1 MMRWQCTLFQQVWPA
16 VVVLASV
23 ALGLAMQADPL
34 LGQDEERI
42 PTVAAG
48 TPAVLFP
55 VQAARPTAGGA
66 WPGGALNENDVLETL
81 EAEFEFAFGE
91 EDDAV
96 SWVLPDAAVR
106 RLRSN
111 PTIGVDPYRVAYHGL
126 LRKPKKEEQIY
137 EPLHTQLRHVAALF
151 DARIVV
157 LPLLVWYERAEELD
171 EEGELADDEE
181 KEEAEQEDNPDASKE
196 PQGRGVMLVAVIDIR
211 RSTVLWHGEIRGEL
225 APVSSSKLLTTL
237 ALAVADQLVPS

>member
-1 MMRWQCTLFQQVWPA
+1 MRWRSNRFHQVWSTAA
-16 VVVLASV
+16 VSV
-23 ALGLAMQADPL
+23 IMALGLMTQANPL
-34 LGQDEERI
+34 AGQDDERI

-66 WPGGALNENDVLETL
+66 WPGGALNEKDVLETL

-91 EDDAV
+91 EEDAV
-96 SWVLPDAAVR
+96 TWVLPDAAVR
-106 RLRSN
+106 RLRNN
-111 PTIGVDPYRVAYHGL
+111 PMIDVDPYRVAYHGL

-157 LPLLVWYERAEELD
+157 LPLLVWYERSEELD
-171 EEGELADDEE
+171 EEGELAEDADEE
-181 KEEAEQEDNPDASKE
+181 GAEQEADPDAE
-196 PQGRGVMLVAVIDIR
+196 PEEGRAVMLIAVIDIR
-211 RSTVLWHGEIRGEL
+211 RSSVLWHGEIRGAL
-225 APVSSSKLLTTL
+225 AAATSSKLLTTL

>member
-1 MMRWQCTLFQQVWPA
+1 MMRWRCTRFQQVWPA
-16 VVVLASV
+16 VVVSASV

-66 WPGGALNENDVLETL
+66 WPGGALNEKDVLEKL

-96 SWVLPDAAVR
+96 SWVLPDAVVR

-111 PTIGVDPYRVAYHGL
+111 PMIDVDPYRVAYHGL

-137 EPLHTQLRHVAALF
+137 EPLHTQLRYVAALF

-171 EEGELADDEE
+171 EKGELVDDDE
-181 KEEAEQEDNPDASKE
+181 KEEADAETE

-211 RSTVLWHGEIRGEL
+211 RSSVLWHGEIRGEL

>member
-1 MMRWQCTLFQQVWPA
+1 MRLRLNGFHQMWSTAA
-16 VVVLASV
+16 VSAVM
-23 ALGLAMQADPL
+23 ALGLSALASPL
-34 LGQDEERI
+34 SAQDDERI

-66 WPGGALNENDVLETL
+66 WPGGALNEKDVLETL
-81 EAEFEFAFGE
+81 DAEFKFAFGE
-91 EDDAV
+91 EEDAV
-96 SWVLPDAAVR
+96 TWVLPDAVVR

-111 PTIGVDPYRVAYHGL
+111 PMIDVDPYRVAYHGL

-157 LPLLVWYERAEELD
+157 LPLLVWYERSEELD
-171 EEGELADDEE
+171 EEGDLAEDADEGD
-181 KEEAEQEDNPDASKE
+181 AEQEADPDAKPE
-196 PQGRGVMLVAVIDIR
+196 EGRAVMLVAVIDIR
-211 RSTVLWHGEIRGEL
+211 RSSVLWHGEIRGTVAE
-225 APVSSSKLLTTL
+225 VTSSKLLTTL